1 MTSNKSVIFRIGW
14 KRKKERNREI
24 ALQAWI
30 NACSLF
36 LSALIFSED
45 VSYSCEH
52 PRCRWE
58 EYFPCKFSL
67 HPGQAVRKWSCP
79 SKKRFAMNPSSSP
92 QRTRVCSWNGAHE
105 KFTFTICETA
115 AILSEQL
122 LPPRHC
128 RADTSRGTRVYAF
141 SSVVPRK
148 KLRIERAR
156 EKEEEKKWK
165 GEHRGGTR
173 LSSPEFDRFSS
184 RSQDVF
190 RSPTGFLCPLKW
202 GISFPLKKKGNVF
215 SSLISRTSDSLYKM
229 WTAAVYGFSR
239 SSSKPREKI
248 ENLFTIVEKFAYTEL
263 RHITNYNS
271 IFQRKDVYTP
281 SAISTESKF
290 DCNIEIHTYM
300 YIDYIHNVVVIK
312 FNTDYS
318 HPMCCFWLKCAING
332 SRCN

>member
-1 MTSNKSVIFRIGW
+1 
-14 KRKKERNREI
+14 
-24 ALQAWI
+24 
-30 NACSLF
+30 
-36 LSALIFSED
+36 
-45 VSYSCEH
+45 
-52 PRCRWE
+52 
-58 EYFPCKFSL
+58 
-67 HPGQAVRKWSCP
+67 
-79 SKKRFAMNPSSSP
+79 MNPSSSP

-202 GISFPLKKKGNVF
+202 GISFPLKKGGTF
-215 SSLISRTSDSLYKM
+215 FRPWSLVRATLCIKCELPQYMDFRRVRRIHVKRLRIYLRPLKNSRIPSFDTLQTTIRFFNEETYILLQP
-229 WTAAVYGFSR
+229 YRPNR
-239 SSSKPREKI
+239 SSIAVSK
-248 ENLFTIVEKFAYTEL
+248 
-263 RHITNYNS
+263 
-271 IFQRKDVYTP
+271 
-281 SAISTESKF
+281 
-290 DCNIEIHTYM
+290 
-300 YIDYIHNVVVIK
+300 YIQ
-312 FNTDYS
+312 T
-318 HPMCCFWLKCAING
+318 CT
-332 SRCN
+332 